1 MSEEEI
7 EVRHEEF
14 SVKVT
19 KIDAMQRVFI
29 ELSHALRDKVSL
41 AELKSA
47 FEDVSIEYGKE
58 EDEDGDLSQRAP

>member
-47 FEDVSIEYGKE
+47 FEDVSIEYSKE
-58 EDEDGDLSQRAP
+58 EDEYGNLSQRAP